1 MLIKNI
7 NNNLSNL
14 KIFILALMLHSPI
27 MAFKG
32 QKECDAALKNK
43 DFIGAFKAFNQM
55 NNRHIK
61 NDYENRIRT
70 VFNISENMS
79 LNDYLDS
86 FNAMQQKTI
95 DAFTSLEDDGLSQ
108 SSRASNNNEDTLQ
121 DNEVINRLSAA
132 LELLQDEY
140 NDTLRSLEQERK
152 EHLDYQNRKEQEIR
166 SLKKHIDL
174 ITKQSNNKQDEPKH
188 NNSYAQHLQD
198 QLSDCKENYNELQKA
213 FNSVTK
219 EKLKQDQ
226 EIQNLINMYEAE

>member
-1 MLIKNI
+1 MKNI
-7 NNNLSNL
+7 NNNLSNV
-14 KIFILALMLHSPI
+14 KIFILALMLYSPI
-27 MAFKG
+27 IAAFKG

-43 DFIGAFKAFNQM
+43 DFIEAFKAFNQI
-55 NNRHIK
+55 NNIHIK
-61 NDYENRIRT
+61 KDYETRIRT

-79 LNDYLDS
+79 LNAYLDS

-95 DAFTSLEDDGLSQ
+95 DAFTNPDDDGLSQ
-108 SSRASNNNEDTLQ
+108 SSRTLSNNEDALQ

-140 NDTLRSLEQERK
+140 NDTLRLLEQERK

-174 ITKQSNNKQDEPKH
+174 ITKQSSNKQDEPKH
-188 NNSYAQHLQD
+188 NNSYAQNLQD
-198 QLSDCKENYNELQKA
+198 QLSTCKEEYNELQKA

-219 EKLKQDQ
+219 EKFKQDQ